1 MPETPLR
8 TLLGIDL
15 PIIQAPMAGV
25 QGSALAAAVS
35 NAGGLGSLPA
45 AMLGLSALRS
55 ELTALQAATD
65 RPYNVNFFCHEAAE
79 GEPARLQAWRA
90 TLQPLRQGLGLGLD
104 DSATPAGAART
115 PFHADAAALLAEF
128 RPAVV
133 SFHFGLPSPAL
144 LASVKAWGA
153 RVLASATTV
162 DEARWLHAHGA
173 DAVIAQGLEA
183 GGHRGHFLSHDLS
196 RQMGTFALLPQVLRA
211 VPCPVIAA
219 GGIADADGVAAAL
232 ALGATAVQLGTSFL
246 LCDEATTSALHRAA
260 LQRPGAAHTA
270 LTNLFTGRPARGI
283 VNRVMAELGCLHA
296 AAPPFPWA
304 AGEMAPLRAAAE
316 ALGLADFSPLWAGQN
331 TSGCQAIPAAAMLRQ
346 LARKPATI
354 GQ

>member
-1 MPETPLR
+1 MPETLLMA
-8 TLLGIDL
+8 LLGIDL

-35 NAGGLGSLPA
+35 NAGGL
-45 AMLGLSALRS
+45 
-55 ELTALQAATD
+55 
-65 RPYNVNFFCHEAAE
+65 
-79 GEPARLQAWRA
+79 
-90 TLQPLRQGLGLGLD
+90 
-104 DSATPAGAART
+104 
-115 PFHADAAALLAEF
+115 
-128 RPAVV
+128 
-133 SFHFGLPSPAL
+133 
-144 LASVKAWGA
+144 
-153 RVLASATTV
+153 
-162 DEARWLHAHGA
+162 
-173 DAVIAQGLEA
+173 
-183 GGHRGHFLSHDLS
+183 
-196 RQMGTFALLPQVLRA
+196 PQVLHA

-246 LCDEATTSALHRAA
+246 LCDEATTPALHRAA

-283 VNRVMAELGCLHA
+283 VNRVMAEVGCLHA

-304 AGEMAPLRAAAE
+304 AAEMAPLRAAAA
-316 ALGLADFSPLWAGQN
+316 ALGSAEFSPLWAGQY

-354 GQ
+354 GR